1 MSTTPPALDIQKI
14 ISDVL
19 ALLRNVDPV
28 GEGVKLADQGRRTV
42 EALIVALENVG
53 ATMDNLNQAAAR
65 VNRLLDDVE
74 DPIRRIA
81 GMADQAG
88 SLINFLPSL
97 AGKAVANLTAKP
109 DTAAPTTA
117 SGAASAAPGSRAP
130 CRRHQ
135 PSRPPGRAAAA
146 GPA

>member
-1 MSTTPPALDIQKI
+1 
-14 ISDVL
+14 
-19 ALLRNVDPV
+19 
-28 GEGVKLADQGRRTV
+28 
-42 EALIVALENVG
+42 
-53 ATMDNLNQAAAR
+53 MDNLNQAAAR

-109 DTAAPTTA
+109 DTAAPTAGAPTTPA
-117 SGAASAAPGSRAP
+117 S
-130 CRRHQ
+130 
-135 PSRPPGRAAAA
+135 
-146 GPA
+146 

>member
-1 MSTTPPALDIQKI
+1 MANETTPPALDLQKMVADLL
-14 ISDVL
+14 S
-19 ALLRNVDPV
+19 LLRGIDPV
-28 GEGVKLADQGRRTV
+28 SEGVKLADQGRRTV

-88 SLINFLPSL
+88 SLMGFLPSL
-97 AGKAVANLTAKP
+97 ASKAMSNL
-109 DTAAPTTA
+109 APK
-117 SGAASAAPGSRAP
+117 SG
-130 CRRHQ
+130 
-135 PSRPPGRAAAA
+135 PPGAVNPKSS
-146 GPA
+146 PANGSSEA

>member
-1 MSTTPPALDIQKI
+1 MTESPPPGIDLQRI
-14 ISDVL
+14 INDVL
-19 ALLRNVDPV
+19 LLLRSIDPV
-28 GEGVKLADQGRRTV
+28 TEGVKLAEQGKRTV

-88 SLINFLPSL
+88 SLVSFLPSL
-97 AGKAVANLTAKP
+97 ASKAVANLAPKSPAPDAKP
-109 DTAAPTTA
+109 PTSSAQTA
-117 SGAASAAPGSRAP
+117 
-130 CRRHQ
+130 
-135 PSRPPGRAAAA
+135 
-146 GPA
+146 

>member
-109 DTAAPTTA
+109 DTAAPTAA
-117 SGAASAAPGSRAP
+117 SGAASGAAS
-130 CRRHQ
+130 
-135 PSRPPGRAAAA
+135 PPGAPTT
-146 GPA
+146 PAS

>member
-1 MSTTPPALDIQKI
+1 MANETTPPALDLQKMVADLL
-14 ISDVL
+14 S
-19 ALLRNVDPV
+19 LLRSIDPV
-28 GEGVKLADQGRRTV
+28 SEGVKLADQGRRTV

-88 SLINFLPSL
+88 SLMGFLPSL
-97 AGKAVANLTAKP
+97 ASKAMSNLAPKSGSPSAVNPKSTPAN
-109 DTAAPTTA
+109 A
-117 SGAASAAPGSRAP
+117 SPEV
-130 CRRHQ
+130 
-135 PSRPPGRAAAA
+135 
-146 GPA
+146 